1 MLNWISLISGYDN
14 SRHTEFLQ
22 NAEKEQ
28 LVRIAL
34 EGKEPTDPFYYGAL
48 AAVGR
53 QLSNW
58 GEGLQERYGDVYESI
73 NPVDAPQPSL
83 SREQA

>member
-1 MLNWISLISGYDN
+1 MLGWMSLVTGFEAQ
-14 SRHTEFLQ
+14 RHEDFVR
-22 NAEKEQ
+22 NAEHQ
-28 LVRIAL
+28 RLVQIAL
-34 EGKEPTDPFYYGAL
+34 AGQEPADPFYYGAL

-58 GEGLQERYGDVYESI
+58 GEDLQERYGDVCDSISPVESS
-73 NPVDAPQPSL
+73 QSL

>member
-53 QLSNW
+53 QLLAVRRAQKDRRQRR
-58 GEGLQERYGDVYESI
+58 GRYRDRRATGHHRQGVL
-73 NPVDAPQPSL
+73 A
-83 SREQA
+83 